1 MAVNGYLDNCG
12 NSRANTCVKTRLSGR
27 VAFIRYRTDPGFPGF
42 VLIHNAQTDRTHM
55 RRRVVQVSDLSASDG
70 RVLAYRG
77 FDG

>member
-1 MAVNGYLDNCG
+1 MVIYYLDTRG
-12 NSRANTCVKTRLSGR
+12 NSRANTCAQAPLIGR
-27 VAFIRYRTDPGFPGF
+27 AAFIRYRTDPGFPGF

-77 FDG
+77 FDW